1 MKILLLICLFPLCAA
16 FAQEAPVAPVAEE
29 VPSDISA
36 RSLALELAGAFT
48 NDGYRLRDGF
58 WPGEIEPGRPR
69 YLEVNLFAG
78 NEYWFCAAATPPARK
93 ISVSLFDAD
102 GKPVEFQSYGDGASA
117 AAGFLPDISGKY
129 FLKLDLLEGEK
140 SPFCIIYAYK

>member
-1 MKILLLICLFPLCAA
+1 VKFLLLIFLLPCFAA
-16 FAQEAPVAPVAEE
+16 FAQEAPVAGE
-29 VPSDISA
+29 VSSDLSA

-78 NEYWFCAAATPPARK
+78 NEYWFCAATTPPARK
-93 ISVSLFDAD
+93 LSLSVFDAD
-102 GKPVEFQSYGDGASA
+102 GKPVEFQTYGDGGSA
-117 AAGFLPDISGKY
+117 AAGFVPELSGKY
-129 FLKLDLLEGEK
+129 FLKLDLLEGGK
-140 SPFCIIYAYK
+140 SPFCLIYAYK

>member
-1 MKILLLICLFPLCAA
+1 MKIFLLILLLPLCAA
-16 FAQEAPVAPVAEE
+16 MAQEPPVAEE

-58 WPGEIEPGRPR
+58 WPGEVEPGRPR

-78 NEYWFCAAATPPARK
+78 NDYWFCAAATSPARK
-93 ISVSLFDAD
+93 LSVSVFDAA
-102 GKPVEFQSYGDGASA
+102 GKPVEIESYGDGASA
-117 AAGFLPDISGKY
+117 AAGFQPDISGKY

-140 SPFCIIYAYK
+140 SPFCLIYAYK

>member
-1 MKILLLICLFPLCAA
+1 VKNLLFFLLLPLCAA
-16 FAQEAPVAPVAEE
+16 MAQETPVAEE
-29 VPSDISA
+29 VLPDISA

-93 ISVSLFDAD
+93 LSVSVFDAA
-102 GKPVEFQSYGDGASA
+102 GKRVEFQSYGDGASA
-117 AAGFLPDISGKY
+117 AAGFEPDISGKY

-140 SPFCIIYAYK
+140 SPFCLIYAYK